1 MLSQRVAV
9 VGTTSDYVDLIRT
22 RYPGRV
28 LFVTDPA
35 ERAGA
40 TEQDPGVGEEILCDL
55 TDSDEVVKSLRD
67 HAARRAMAVE
77 GVACFDCESLELA
90 ARVAEEFGVPFPSPS
105 SVLTCRNKFL
115 SKKMWLDAKVA
126 CPRAVVA
133 RSASDVTAFMDRVSG
148 PVVLKPITGSGSEL
162 VFKCTGRSE
171 CLEAFETIRTR
182 LSETKSNRMYMQA
195 QAATG
200 GGDPRRD
207 LVAEEFVAGEE
218 YSSDF
223 YLEDGRLRVVRTARK
238 IHAAGDPLG
247 TTVAYEIPSTLPAEI
262 PVEDFQEQLRCAA
275 HALGLQRAL
284 CMVDFIVR
292 EGKPYL
298 LELTPRPGGDC
309 LPWLIRQSSG
319 LDMLGLTLEFAR
331 GLEIT
336 LPAAE
341 RWEWLVGLRLIAA
354 DAGVIKRIDGEPL
367 RRDPRVREVH
377 LKRRNG
383 HRVVLP
389 PKDYDSRI
397 LGHVIF
403 KPSEEMNAEDQ
414 CSELASKLVVHME
427 ARY

>member
-1 MLSQRVAV
+1 MPLRIRFSRITPLSSR
-9 VGTTSDYVDLIRT
+9 
-22 RYPGRV
+22 
-28 LFVTDPA
+28 
-35 ERAGA
+35 
-40 TEQDPGVGEEILCDL
+40 
-55 TDSDEVVKSLRD
+55 
-67 HAARRAMAVE
+67 
-77 GVACFDCESLELA
+77 
-90 ARVAEEFGVPFPSPS
+90 
-105 SVLTCRNKFL
+105 
-115 SKKMWLDAKVA
+115 
-126 CPRAVVA
+126 
-133 RSASDVTAFMDRVSG
+133 
-148 PVVLKPITGSGSEL
+148 LKPITGSGSEL

-182 LSETKSNRMYMQA
+182 LTETKGNRMYMQA
-195 QAATG
+195 QAGEG

-238 IHAAGDPLG
+238 IHAAGGPLG

-275 HALGLQRAL
+275 HALGLQRAF

-309 LPWLIRQSSG
+309 LPWLIRRSSG
-319 LDMLGLTLEFAR
+319 LDILGLTLDIAQ

-336 LPAAE
+336 LPPAE
-341 RWEWLVGLRLIAA
+341 SWESLVGLRLIAA
-354 DAGVIKRIDGEPL
+354 EAGVIKRIDDEPL
-367 RRDPRVREVH
+367 KRDPRVREVL

-383 HRVVLP
+383 HKVVLP

-403 KPSEEMNAEDQ
+403 RPSGRMNVEEE
-414 CSELASKLVVHME
+414 CSELALQLVVHME
-427 ARY
+427 TRY